1 MAALA
6 EIGTRLLG
14 GVLDRT
20 NPIGGGDLSQ
30 VVRLHLGDGREAI
43 VKGGAAPAVEA
54 AMLKAIAESGA
65 PAPNVLAF
73 SGEALVIEPV
83 AADGALANAI

>member
-14 GVLDRT
+14 GVLDRA